1 MGSKSGTLYTGMTNN
16 LFSRVMQHRAK
27 ETPGFT
33 ARYDVTRL
41 VFYETLAT
49 ALAAIRREK
58 QIKGWTRKKKIA
70 LIESVN
76 PRWKDLSEGWGEFA
90 GRPTV
95 AGQRSAGGGTR
106 PTVWALPCGCRFGT
120 TGTYPLQGKTN
131 TPLGSKNMNFVTV
144 WIVADR
150 EVIQIDT
157 ERISTEVGFAPVNA
171 RVARH
176 ATRIRTL
183 VVSAMAC

>member
-1 MGSKSGTLYTGMTNN
+1 MGSNSGTLYTGMTNN

-41 VFYETLAT
+41 VFYETLDT

-76 PRWKDLSEGWGEFA
+76 PRWKDLSEGWGELA
-90 GRPTV
+90 AQPWQVRDPL
-95 AGQRSAGGGTR
+95 AEERAQEARERRQRLAEKR
-106 PTVWALPCGCRFGT
+106 VE
-120 TGTYPLQGKTN
+120 QGK
-131 TPLGSKNMNFVTV
+131 
-144 WIVADR
+144 
-150 EVIQIDT
+150 
-157 ERISTEVGFAPVNA
+157 A
-171 RVARH
+171 RR
-176 ATRIRTL
+176 
-183 VVSAMAC
+183 